1 MKTKAMA
8 RTGRTR
14 KTTANSDAAARPPLA
29 MAPAAA
35 QFRPCKEG
43 IRSRGYWVYGMRGPQ
58 NSLAQAKAWLQ
69 LQRPF
74 FVFFFGMCSSRF
86 DFAGNASNR
95 NRNCR
100 IGVQPVSKEKQSTS
114 PCTTHRLDQIPRQ

>member
-29 MAPAAA
+29 IAPAAA

-43 IRSRGYWVYGMRGPQ
+43 DPLARLLSLWHAGPAEVVGASK
-58 NSLAQAKAWLQ
+58 SL
-69 LQRPF
+69 
-74 FVFFFGMCSSRF
+74 V
-86 DFAGNASNR
+86 
-95 NRNCR
+95 
-100 IGVQPVSKEKQSTS
+100 
-114 PCTTHRLDQIPRQ
+114 